1 MTLRRTQVSG
11 SPDRKNVISICHH
24 NLIEGMHM
32 SGETQLKVDGSTDE
46 SEGGAPAGRPVGHE
60 GTRVDVTERM
70 AWSIDGFAGL
80 AISLA
85 LMGLG
90 GWLFVLGVID
100 ADAGRGG
107 GGQIVGGSVLGLL
120 GLLLAASLA
129 IVAPGQTRVVQ
140 FFGRYIGTVRRPGLR
155 MLVPL
160 TTRRNVS
167 VRVHNFETNELKV
180 NDADGNP
187 INIAAIVVWQ
197 VADTARATFAV
208 EDYEDFVAVQ
218 AESALR
224 HVAMSHPYDNAATE
238 VTLRGD
244 TEVISS
250 ELAAEV
256 AARIALAGL
265 EVIEVRISAL
275 AYAPEIA
282 QAMLQRQQA
291 SAVIAAREKI
301 VEGAVGM
308 VESALGQ
315 LEEKDIVDLDPE
327 RRAAMVSNLLVVLC
341 SERGT
346 TPVVNTGSLYT

>member
-1 MTLRRTQVSG
+1 MDG
-11 SPDRKNVISICHH
+11 DRALQQEI
-24 NLIEGMHM
+24 G
-32 SGETQLKVDGSTDE
+32 E
-46 SEGGAPAGRPVGHE
+46 SEGGPPAGHPVGHE
-60 GTRVDVTERM
+60 GTRVDVTERQ
-70 AWSIDGFAGL
+70 AWSVDGFAGL
-80 AISLA
+80 AVSL
-85 LMGLG
+85 LLLGLG
-90 GWLFVLGVID
+90 GWMAVAGIID

-107 GGQIVGGSVLGLL
+107 IGLIVGGVAIIVLA
-120 GLLLAASLA
+120 LLLSASLT

-140 FFGRYIGTVRRPGLR
+140 FFGRYVGTVRKQGLR
-155 MLVPL
+155 MIIPL

-187 INIAAIVVWQ
+187 VNIAAIVVWQ

-244 TEVISS
+244 TEVISA
-250 ELAAEV
+250 ELASEV
-256 AARIALAGL
+256 AERIALAGL

-301 VEGAVGM
+301 VDGAVGM
-308 VESALGQ
+308 VESALAQ
-315 LEEKDIVDLDPE
+315 LEQKDIVELDAE
-327 RRAAMVSNLLVVLC
+327 RKAAMVSNLLTVLC

-346 TPVVNTGSLYT
+346 TPVINTGSLYT

>member
-1 MTLRRTQVSG
+1 MSE
-11 SPDRKNVISICHH
+11 
-24 NLIEGMHM
+24 IEH
-32 SGETQLKVDGSTDE
+32 VADTDE
-46 SEGGAPAGRPVGHE
+46 SQGGAPAGHPVGHE
-60 GTRVDVTERM
+60 GTRVDVTERQ

-80 AISLA
+80 AVSLA
-85 LMGLG
+85 LIGLG
-90 GWLFVLGVID
+90 TWLFVLGVID
-100 ADAGRGG
+100 LEAGRSGA
-107 GGQIVGGSVLGLL
+107 GQMVGGVVLGVL
-120 GLLLAASLA
+120 GLLLAASLT

-140 FFGRYIGTVRRPGLR
+140 FFGRYVGTVRKPGLR
-155 MLVPL
+155 MLMPL

-167 VRVHNFETNELKV
+167 VRVHNFETHELKV

-187 INIAAIVVWQ
+187 VNIASIVVWQ

-208 EDYEDFVAVQ
+208 EDYNDFVEVQ
-218 AESALR
+218 SESALR

-244 TEVISS
+244 TEIISA
-250 ELAAEV
+250 ELADEV

-291 SAVIAAREKI
+291 SAVVAAREKI

-308 VESALGQ
+308 VESALDQ
-315 LEEKDIVDLDPE
+315 LEQKQIVDLDPE

-346 TPVVNTGSLYT
+346 TPVVNAGSLYA

>member
-1 MTLRRTQVSG
+1 MDVE
-11 SPDRKNVISICHH
+11 H
-24 NLIEGMHM
+24 
-32 SGETQLKVDGSTDE
+32 GEIGE
-46 SEGGAPAGRPVGHE
+46 SEGGAPAGHPVGHE
-60 GTRVDVTERM
+60 GTRVDVTERQ
-70 AWSIDGFAGL
+70 AWSVDGFAGL
-80 AISLA
+80 AVA
-85 LMGLG
+85 LVLLGLG
-90 GWLFVLGVID
+90 GWLTVLGIIA

-107 GGQIVGGSVLGLL
+107 IGRIVGGLAIMTL
-120 GLLLAASLA
+120 GLLLSASLA
-129 IVAPGQTRVVQ
+129 VVAPGQTRVVQ
-140 FFGRYIGTVRRPGLR
+140 FFGRYVGTVRKQGLR
-155 MLVPL
+155 MVVPL
-160 TTRRNVS
+160 STRRNVS

-187 INIAAIVVWQ
+187 VNIAAIVVWQ
-197 VADTARATFAV
+197 VADTARAKFAV

-224 HVAMSHPYDNAATE
+224 HVAMSHPYDNATTE

-244 TEVISS
+244 TEVISG
-250 ELAAEV
+250 ELASEV
-256 AARIALAGL
+256 AERIALAGL

-291 SAVIAAREKI
+291 SAVVAARETI

-308 VESALGQ
+308 VESALAQ
-315 LEEKDIVDLDPE
+315 LEQKDIVELDAE
-327 RRAAMVSNLLVVLC
+327 RKAAMVSNLLTVLC

>member
-1 MTLRRTQVSG
+1 MDG
-11 SPDRKNVISICHH
+11 DRAVQQ
-24 NLIEGMHM
+24 
-32 SGETQLKVDGSTDE
+32 GEIGE
-46 SEGGAPAGRPVGHE
+46 SEGGPPAGHPVGHE
-60 GTRVDVTERM
+60 GTRVDVTERE
-70 AWSIDGFAGL
+70 AWSVDGFAGL
-80 AISLA
+80 AVA
-85 LMGLG
+85 LLLLGLG
-90 GWLFVLGVID
+90 GWMTVAGIIA

-107 GGQIVGGSVLGLL
+107 IGRIVGGLAIMVLGLL
-120 GLLLAASLA
+120 LSASLA

-140 FFGRYIGTVRRPGLR
+140 FFGRYVGTVRKQGLR
-155 MLVPL
+155 MVVPL
-160 TTRRNVS
+160 STRRNVS

-197 VADTARATFAV
+197 VADTARAKFAV

-244 TEVISS
+244 TEVISA
-250 ELAAEV
+250 ELASEV
-256 AARIALAGL
+256 AERITLAGL

-301 VEGAVGM
+301 VDGAVGM
-308 VESALGQ
+308 VESALAQ
-315 LEEKDIVDLDPE
+315 LEQKDIVELDAE
-327 RRAAMVSNLLVVLC
+327 RKAAMVSNLLTVLC

-346 TPVVNTGSLYT
+346 TPVINTGSLYT

>member
-1 MTLRRTQVSG
+1 M
-11 SPDRKNVISICHH
+11 D
-24 NLIEGMHM
+24 
-32 SGETQLKVDGSTDE
+32 GERDVQHGEIGE
-46 SEGGAPAGRPVGHE
+46 SEGGAPAGHPVGHE
-60 GTRVDVTERM
+60 GTRVDVTERV
-70 AWSIDGFAGL
+70 AWSVDGFAGL
-80 AISLA
+80 AVA
-85 LMGLG
+85 LLLLGLG
-90 GWLFVLGVID
+90 GWLTVLGIIA
-100 ADAGRGG
+100 ADAGEGG
-107 GGQIVGGSVLGLL
+107 IGRIVGGLAIGVV
-120 GLLLAASLA
+120 GLLLSASLA
-129 IVAPGQTRVVQ
+129 VVAPGQTRVVQ
-140 FFGRYIGTVRRPGLR
+140 FFGRYVGTVRKQGLR
-155 MLVPL
+155 MVVPL
-160 TTRRNVS
+160 STRSNVS

-187 INIAAIVVWQ
+187 VNIAAIVVWQ
-197 VADTARATFAV
+197 VADTARAKFAV

-224 HVAMSHPYDNAATE
+224 HVAMSHPYDNAVTE

-244 TEVISS
+244 TEVISG

-256 AARIALAGL
+256 AERIALAGL

-291 SAVIAAREKI
+291 SAVVAARETI

-308 VESALGQ
+308 VESALAQ
-315 LEEKDIVDLDPE
+315 LEQKDIVELDAE
-327 RRAAMVSNLLVVLC
+327 RKAAMVSNLLTVLC

>member
-1 MTLRRTQVSG
+1 M
-11 SPDRKNVISICHH
+11 DRDAQH
-24 NLIEGMHM
+24 EEMG
-32 SGETQLKVDGSTDE
+32 E

-60 GTRVDVTERM
+60 GTRVDVTERQ
-70 AWSIDGFAGL
+70 AWSVDGFAGL
-80 AISLA
+80 AVA
-85 LMGLG
+85 LLLLGLG
-90 GWLFVLGVID
+90 GWLTVLGIIA
-100 ADAGRGG
+100 ADAGEGG
-107 GGQIVGGSVLGLL
+107 IGRIVGGLAIMVVGFLL
-120 GLLLAASLA
+120 SASLA
-129 IVAPGQTRVVQ
+129 VVAPGQTRVVQ
-140 FFGRYIGTVRRPGLR
+140 FFGRYVGTVRKQGLR
-155 MLVPL
+155 MVVPL
-160 TTRRNVS
+160 STRSNVS

-187 INIAAIVVWQ
+187 VNIAAIVVWQ
-197 VADTARATFAV
+197 VADTARAKFAV

-244 TEVISS
+244 TEVISG

-256 AARIALAGL
+256 AERIALAGL

-291 SAVIAAREKI
+291 SAVVAARETI
-301 VEGAVGM
+301 VDGAVGM
-308 VESALGQ
+308 VESALAQ
-315 LEEKDIVDLDPE
+315 LEQKDIVELDAE
-327 RRAAMVSNLLVVLC
+327 RKAAMVSNLLTVLC

>member
-1 MTLRRTQVSG
+1 MSEPQ
-11 SPDRKNVISICHH
+11 
-24 NLIEGMHM
+24 NLE
-32 SGETQLKVDGSTDE
+32 LDE
-46 SEGGAPAGRPVGHE
+46 STGGQPAGMPVGHD
-60 GTRVDVTERM
+60 GTRVDIDERK

-80 AISLA
+80 VIALAIF
-85 LMGLG
+85 GLSVWIFITG
-90 GWLFVLGVID
+90 AIA
-100 ADAGRGG
+100 ADAGEGG
-107 GGQIVGGSVLGLL
+107 VGRIVLGSILFIVGTV
-120 GLLLAASLA
+120 LAASLTV
-129 IVAPGQTRVVQ
+129 IAPGHTKVVQ

-155 MLVPL
+155 MVVPL
-160 TTRRNVS
+160 STRKNVS

-197 VADTARATFAV
+197 VADTAKATFAV
-208 EDYEDFVAVQ
+208 EEYEDFVAVQ

-224 HVAMSHPYDNAATE
+224 HVAMSHPYDNAVTD

-244 TEVISS
+244 TDVISA

-256 AARIALAGL
+256 AERITLAGL

-291 SAVIAAREKI
+291 SAIIAAREKI
-301 VEGAVGM
+301 VDGAVGM
-308 VESALGQ
+308 VQSALSQ
-315 LEEKDIVDLDPE
+315 LEQQDIVELDDE

>member
-1 MTLRRTQVSG
+1 
-11 SPDRKNVISICHH
+11 
-24 NLIEGMHM
+24 M
-32 SGETQLKVDGSTDE
+32 SGEQQVNDAGHVDE

-60 GTRVDVTERM
+60 GTRVDVTERV

-80 AISLA
+80 AVSLV
-85 LMGLG
+85 LLGLG
-90 GWLFVLGVID
+90 TWLFVLGVID

-107 GGQIVGGSVLGLL
+107 IGQIVAGTVLGLV
-120 GLLLAASLA
+120 GLLLAASLT

-140 FFGRYIGTVRRPGLR
+140 FFGRYVGTVRKPGLR

-167 VRVHNFETNELKV
+167 VRVHNFETHELKV

-224 HVAMSHPYDNAATE
+224 HVAMSHPYDHAASE

-244 TEVISS
+244 TEIISA

-308 VESALGQ
+308 VESALEQ
-315 LEEKDIVDLDPE
+315 LERKDIVDLDAE
-327 RRAAMVSNLLVVLC
+327 RKAAMVSNLLVVLC

-346 TPVVNTGSLYT
+346 TPVVNAGSLYT